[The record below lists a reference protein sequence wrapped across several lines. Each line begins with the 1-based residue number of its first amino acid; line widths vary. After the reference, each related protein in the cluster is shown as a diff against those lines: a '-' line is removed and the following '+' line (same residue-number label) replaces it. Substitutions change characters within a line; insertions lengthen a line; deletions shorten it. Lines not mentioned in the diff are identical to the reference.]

1 MKNLLKD
8 FESIETMKDLNRRGL
23 SHSDYNALYEIIKEL
38 HQKGKSQFIQ
48 QSIKNYLTKLNIK
61 TQANGIYYMATI

>member
-8 FESIETMKDLNRRGL
+8 FESIETIKDLNRRGL
-23 SHSDYNALYEIIKEL
+23 SHSDYNTLYEIIKEL
-38 HQKGKSQFIQ
+38 HQKGQSQFIQ

-61 TQANGIYYMATI
+61 TQADGVGYVATI